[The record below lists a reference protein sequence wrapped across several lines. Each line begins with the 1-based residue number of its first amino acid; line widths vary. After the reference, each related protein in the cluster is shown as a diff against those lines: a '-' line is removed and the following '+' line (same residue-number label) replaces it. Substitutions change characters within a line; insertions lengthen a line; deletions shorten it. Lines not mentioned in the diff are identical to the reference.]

1 MQKLKKIYIILT
13 LSAFSSPM
21 AWSENIADIK
31 SPNGRLQL
39 KVENDGGTL
48 SYILSRGANVL
59 VEKSKVGLITSAG
72 DFSSGI
78 SIKRIDTKD
87 IEETFTLPA
96 AGQSTVTDRCRELT
110 VGIEKNSRP
119 GSVIFRLYDEGMA
132 WRYTVDGTA
141 SITVS
146 GDAGEVRP
154 ASAEEYLTLP
164 LSQGTRASF
173 AATGAELL
181 ECMGK
186 ASLPLISRNG
196 DDYLII
202 NETAPASNFCGSRLN
217 VPEKD
222 VYVFTPVE
230 SVTARLPLATPW
242 RMITTGSLKSIAA
255 GHIAECL
262 AQPSTLADTSW
273 ITPGRAVTTYCGEDH
288 TASYLDGN
296 VINSYIDWASNQGWE
311 YITLDKWW
319 NLTISQ
325 LKQVTAYA
333 SARNVGV
340 IVWKSRKAFPNSEAA
355 MRSELLSLKQ
365 AGAKGIKV
373 EFWEDESLATV
384 EQRNLLLQIAAEQK
398 LLVLLSNTVNTAGL
412 SRTWPNLMGSEAGVT
427 NSSYVFSP
435 DLVGAVHNI
444 NAAILHAAGGP
455 VDYYPVDF
463 AERDGKLLQATTH
476 AHQLALA
483 AVFHSGIQH
492 IADSPSNLRHS
503 ITKNIL
509 KSLPATW
516 DATEWLEAEHNEAL
530 MLVRRKGDDYYLAA
544 LTADPSSPEI
554 PLSFLPEGKRV
565 NAYIY
570 HDGSCPTDIN
580 FEYKTGL
587 TSSSTITLPMAASGG
602 ALVRFTSDDGSAK
615 PYYKRYEAEGPDNTI
630 PFGVSI
636 AVDPDGLCSGGA
648 YVTGGGMGR
657 PVTINNIS
665 VPAPGNY
672 AVNVY
677 YMASE
682 AVAGSVRLNG
692 KLSTIRGLNFINT
705 GGSSG
710 RNLACITVTIP
721 FENTEGNSLEIS
733 SSTTL
738 PAIDRITVTDNET
751 LEYTDGVDEV
761 SVDDDAFCQAYTEGR
776 TIVINTAQECAYTVY
791 DTSGICIAAG
801 KAKPGLNTI
810 PVETAGVAIVTVTS
824 DKATQTH
831 KLIIL

>member
-1 MQKLKKIYIILT
+1 MHNFNKISIILF
-13 LSAFSSPM
+13 LSALSCPI
-21 AWSENIADIK
+21 ARSENIADIK
-31 SPNGRLQL
+31 SPDGRLQL
-39 KVENDGGTL
+39 KVENDGGSL
-48 SYILSRGANVL
+48 SYILSRGGTVII
-59 VEKSKVGLITSAG
+59 EKSKVGLVTSAG

-78 SIKRIDTKD
+78 SVKGSDTKD
-87 IEETFTLPA
+87 IEESFSLPA
-96 AGQSTVTDRCRELT
+96 SSQSSITDRCRELT
-110 VGIEKNSRP
+110 VSIEKNSRP
-119 GSVIFRLYDEGMA
+119 GAVIFRLYDEGMA
-132 WRYTVDGTA
+132 WRYTVDGTT

-146 GDAGEVRP
+146 GDAGEVRL
-154 ASAEEYLTLP
+154 ASADEYLTFP

-173 AATGAELL
+173 ADTSSELL

-186 ASLPLISRNG
+186 AALPLITRKG

-202 NETAPASNFCGSRLN
+202 SETAPLGNYCGSRLN

-230 SVTARLPLATPW
+230 SVSVRLPLATPW
-242 RMITTGSLKSIAA
+242 RMITTGNLKSIASS
-255 GHIAECL
+255 HLAECL
-262 AQPSTLADTSW
+262 AETSSVTNTSW
-273 ITPGRAVTTYCGEDH
+273 ITPGRAVTAYCGEDH

-296 VINSYIDWASNQGWE
+296 VINSYIDWASGQGWE

-319 NLTISQ
+319 NLSTSQ
-325 LKQVTAYA
+325 LKQVVSYA

-340 IVWKSRKAFPNSEAA
+340 IVWKSRKSLPTAEGAI
-355 MRSELLSLKQ
+355 RSELLNLKQ

-373 EFWEDESLATV
+373 DFWEDESLATI
-384 EQRNLLLQIAAEQK
+384 EQRNLLLKIAAEQQ
-398 LLVLLSNTVNTAGL
+398 LMVLLSNTVNTAGL
-412 SRTWPNLMGSEAGVT
+412 SRTWPHLMGTETGLT
-427 NSSYVFSP
+427 NSSCVFSP

-444 NAAILHAAGGP
+444 NSALLISPGGP

-463 AERDGKLLQATTH
+463 AERNGKLLQATTH

-483 AVFHSGIQH
+483 VAFQSGIQH
-492 IADSPSNLRHS
+492 IADSPDNLRHS
-503 ITKNIL
+503 IAKNVL
-509 KSLPATW
+509 KLLPPRWDDTQWVEASHSESL
-516 DATEWLEAEHNEAL
+516 
-530 MLVRRKGDDYYLAA
+530 MMVRRSGEDYYLAA
-544 LTADPSSPEI
+544 LTADPCSPEVS
-554 PLSFLPEGKRV
+554 LSFLPEGKKV

-570 HDGSCPTDIN
+570 RDGSCPTDIN

-587 TSSSTITLPMAASGG
+587 TSASILTLPMAASGG
-602 ALVRFTSDDGSAK
+602 ALVRFTADDGSAK
-615 PYYKRYEAEGPDNTI
+615 PYYRRYEAEGADNTI
-630 PFGVSI
+630 PFGVS
-636 AVDPDGLCSGGA
+636 VVRDPDGLCSGGA
-648 YVTGGGMGR
+648 YVAGAGNGR

-665 VPAPGNY
+665 VPKAGTY

-710 RNLACITVTIP
+710 RNLACITVSIP
-721 FENTEGNSLEIS
+721 FDNTDGNSLEIS

-738 PAIDRITVTDNET
+738 PAIDRITITDNET

-761 SVDDDAFCQAYTEGR
+761 TADKDLFCHAYTEGR
-776 TIVINTAQECAYTVY
+776 NIVINTALECAYTVY
-791 DTSGICIAAG
+791 DTSGIRLAAG
-801 KAKPGLNTI
+801 KAKPGLNT
-810 PVETAGVAIVTVTS
+810 VAVDTAGVVIVTVTT